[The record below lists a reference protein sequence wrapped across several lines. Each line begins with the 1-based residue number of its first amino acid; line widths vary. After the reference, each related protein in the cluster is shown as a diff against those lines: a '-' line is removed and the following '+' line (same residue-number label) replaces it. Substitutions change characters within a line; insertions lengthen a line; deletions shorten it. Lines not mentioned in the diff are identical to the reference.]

1 MTLKKFIYFTDEG
14 KLININQII
23 KTNKSDDSFEGYCL
37 IMSNNDNVWMTNLE
51 YINFQKALVKE
62 GIVINSENYVIGELK
77 K

>member
-1 MTLKKFIYFTDEG
+1 TDEG